1 MISLLMHVHALDCT
15 SLNAQKR
22 KKFYSFGMRMHGGM
36 HGGMFMQQLL
46 GEPAESSLVMT
57 KLMCWGD
64 LLSIWRQLRGSSQ
77 ELTAQ
82 GSPVVQSAHTVDS
95 EERLRL

>member
-22 KKFYSFGMRMHGGM
+22 KKFYSFGM

-82 GSPVVQSAHTVDS
+82 GSPVVQSAHTIDS